1 MVSETVTNDSLVELL
16 RERGLLHN
24 PKIAAAFEQV
34 QRHRFLPDVALE
46 KVYTDTSVTVRV
58 DATGESVCSATQ
70 PSMLAFMLNQ
80 LELQPGHNVLEI
92 GTGTGY
98 TVALMRHIL
107 GDSGTIT
114 TLEIDPDISQLAEEN
129 LTQAG
134 VHQYNL
140 VTVDGAEGYAP
151 RAAYDRIIA
160 TAGIWDIPKA
170 WLRQLK
176 PDGRIVAPVWLDG
189 LQVSGVFKLQ
199 ADGTVTGDHVMPSA
213 FVYIRGMAA
222 GPKVRKRVGSTAM
235 TLIADDVAQVDSV
248 ALATLVS
255 SDHEAVQLS
264 RPLDTAGYWYGFL
277 PYLMLREPE
286 DDVFALYYI
295 LEGRTAYGIEGEGF
309 VFLTPASACFV
320 PYYGLGFAH
329 SFAGADAFL
338 AVEDYLKEWDA
349 AGQPG
354 INTLRLRFTPKTRSR
369 PQIKTGKLYERRNHY
384 LHVWMETGD

>member
-16 RERGLLHN
+16 RERGLLYN
-24 PKIAAAFEQV
+24 PKIAAAFEHV

-46 KVYTDTSVTVRV
+46 QVYTDTSVTVRV
-58 DATGESVCSATQ
+58 DATGESICSATQ

-80 LELQPGHNVLEI
+80 LDLQPGHNVLEI

-98 TVALMRHIL
+98 TVALMRNIL

-189 LQVSGVFKLQ
+189 LQVSGAFKLQ
-199 ADGTVTGDHVMPSA
+199 ADGTVICDHVMPSA

-222 GPKVRKRVGSTAM
+222 GPKVRNRVGSTAM
-235 TLIADDVAQVDSV
+235 TLIADDVAHVDSV
-248 ALATLVS
+248 ALATLLS
-255 SDHEAVQLS
+255 SDHEAAQLS

-354 INTLRLRFTPKTRSR
+354 INTLRLRFSPKTRSR

-384 LHVWMETGD
+384 LHVWMGTAN